1 MRILM
6 IDEKLTAKEIED
18 MILTMF
24 KQNYAQVK
32 VSMEGS
38 VGRQFLLYKRLID
51 VGDIDMDINEE
62 ETENSFNELMSFIKS
77 TIEIYNKEH
86 QSKLLIK
93 KEDIRSRYKRKNQA
107 LQVKII
113 VRDANNSFQEA
124 THFDIELKIVK
135 EIVTIATV
143 RDIEIKG
150 KPLEGHIFSKLVVL
164 SNVDKYQGR
173 VGKDLRALNDML
185 RDCDKSGINADKI
198 VELMKSNFYPKDKY
212 RELTSRRVY
221 NELKRLY
228 NLEKP
233 VENVEVAFKR
243 IFDFLKP
250 LLNFEGHNYDRWD
263 SKLGWIKKKDSK

>member
-1 MRILM
+1 MKILV

-18 MILTMF
+18 MVLVMF

-62 ETENSFNELMSFIKS
+62 ETENSFNELISFIRN
-77 TIEIYNKEH
+77 TVDTYNKEH
-86 QSKLLIK
+86 KSKLIID
-93 KEDIRSRYKRKNQA
+93 EENIRSRYKKNSQA

-113 VRDANNSFQEA
+113 IRDANNSFQEA

-135 EIVTIATV
+135 EVVTIATV
-143 RDIEIKG
+143 KDIEIKG

-173 VGKDLRALNDML
+173 VGKDLKALNDML
-185 RDCDKSGINADKI
+185 RDCGETGINADRI
-198 VELMKSNFYPKDKY
+198 VDLMKTNFYPKGKY
-212 RELTSRRVY
+212 KELTSRRVY

-228 NLEKP
+228 NSERP
-233 VENVEVAFKR
+233 AENVDIAFKR

-250 LLNFEGHNYDRWD
+250 LLNFEGQKYDRWD
-263 SKLGWIKKKDSK
+263 SKLGWIKKDNK